1 MNKDYI
7 YIISNDLGYIKVGVS
22 KNPNRRVKQ
31 LQTGN
36 EHKLTLLFMEE
47 FRCERKHLL
56 CIEKEIHKNL
66 KQMATKCVGE
76 WFYLDTY
83 KLDSIKNIITFHRI
97 RYEDD
102 TLAFNKKFR

>member
-22 KNPNRRVKQ
+22 KHPEKRIRQ

-36 EHKLTLLFMEE
+36 EHKLTLLFTEE
-47 FRCERKHLL
+47 FNCTRKHLL
-56 CIEKEIHKNL
+56 NIEKEIHHQLQRISNK
-66 KQMATKCVGE
+66 AIGE
-76 WFYLDTY
+76 WFFLDNTN
-83 KLDSIKNIITFHRI
+83 LDSIKNTITFYRI

-102 TLAFNKKFR
+102 ELAFNRSFR